1 MTSVD
6 AGRAH
11 PEEVSMRRRNWSIR
25 SRIVALV
32 LPPMFMFVTY
42 WLIGTLA
49 SGIASVNLLNA
60 EEARTG
66 VLDPGATVVTE
77 LQRERQLTA
86 AAIAGRGDAPAGL
99 REQRTRTDAAV
110 ADFRRRATNADG
122 VSDRAATRVSES
134 VTAFDSLGAT
144 RATVDTTLPERVAA
158 LADYDRLVDAVF
170 RVYQPLMELDDPEA
184 TRLLR
189 ASVHVAAARE
199 QLARQDAILTLGRFT
214 DAERSQFNRAT
225 GARRQLLAEASTELD
240 GAARTGFSE
249 LASST
254 ELVALETLENRT
266 TAPTP
271 ADWSAVRGPAD
282 RRMRAFEADLNGWLA
297 ERVDTVSTLWY
308 WRFGLAAVVGLV
320 AIVLTIAITLRVGS
334 SLIRRLRGLRSAA
347 LDHALVRL
355 PGVVRRLR
363 HGEPVD
369 LAAEAPELEFGT
381 DEIGEVGRAF
391 SAAQRTAVESAV
403 QEAQVRRGLNEV
415 FLNIARRSQ
424 TLLHRQLTLLDRMER
439 RTTDPQEL
447 EDLFRIDHMATR
459 MRRHAED
466 LVILAGA
473 APGRGWREPVP
484 LVDVVRGAVSE
495 VEDYTRVEVLTI
507 PEASLSGRA
516 VTDLIH
522 LLAELIE
529 NATSFSPPHTKVNV
543 VGQLVPNGF
552 AVEVEDR
559 GLGMSEPELA
569 DANARLRQPPEFD
582 PTNSA
587 RLGLFVVAL
596 LAARLGAQVTL
607 RQSPF
612 GGVTA
617 VVLVPPDLVVTEA
630 VAVSVGVEAVAA
642 LPAPPPEIVGRAS
655 GREPLDQL
663 RGATPLDRPVDG
675 PTGPLAELTEDGLP
689 RRVRRSA
696 PQPAADATGEPVP
709 RRSPEQTRAMMSAF
723 QSASTRGRRDAAAE
737 PEQET

>member
-1 MTSVD
+1 MV
-6 AGRAH
+6 
-11 PEEVSMRRRNWSIR
+11 
-25 SRIVALV
+25 
-32 LPPMFMFVTY
+32 MFVTY

-49 SGIASVNLLNA
+49 SGIASLNLLRS
-60 EEARTG
+60 EEARAG

-86 AAIAGRGDAPAGL
+86 ATVAGRADAPAGL
-99 REQRTRTDAAV
+99 REQRGRTDAAV
-110 ADFRRRATNADG
+110 ADYRRRATSTDG
-122 VSDRAATRVSES
+122 ISDRAATRVAET
-134 VTAFDSLGAT
+134 VTAFDRLGAT
-144 RATVDTTLPERVAA
+144 RAAVDTAQPERVAA
-158 LADYDRLVDAVF
+158 LADYDRLIDAMF

-189 ASVHVAAARE
+189 AAVQVAAARE
-199 QLARQDAILTLGRFT
+199 QIARQDTVLALGRVT
-214 DAERSQFNRAT
+214 AAEQAQFDRAT

-240 GAARTGFSE
+240 GAARTGF
-249 LASST
+249 A
-254 ELVALETLENRT
+254 ELVASRELTALEALENRAT
-266 TAPTP
+266 PPTP
-271 ADWSAVRGPAD
+271 ADWAAVRGPAEQ
-282 RRMRAFEADLNGWLA
+282 RMLAFEADLAQRLA
-297 ERVDTVSTLWY
+297 ERTDTVSTLWY
-308 WRFGLAAVVGLV
+308 WRFGLAAVVGLI
-320 AIVLTIAITLRVGS
+320 AIVLTIAVTLRVGS
-334 SLIRRLRGLRSAA
+334 SLIRRLRGLRTAA

-363 HGEPVD
+363 QGDPVD

-391 SAAQRTAVESAV
+391 SAAQRTAVESAI

-424 TLLHRQLTLLDRMER
+424 TLLHRQLTVLDRMER

-495 VEDYTRVEVLTI
+495 VEDYTRVQVLTI
-507 PEASLSGRA
+507 PDAALSGRA

-529 NATSFSPPHTKVNV
+529 NATSFSPPHTTVNV

-559 GLGMSEPELA
+559 GLGMSEAELA
-569 DANARLRQPPEFD
+569 EANARLRRPPEFD

-587 RLGLFVVAL
+587 RLGLLVVAL

-617 VVLVPPDLVVTEA
+617 VVLVPPDLVVTEPVVVRERA
-630 VAVSVGVEAVAA
+630 PVVAEAVAA
-642 LPAPPPEIVGRAS
+642 LPAPPLELRRRAS
-655 GREPLDQL
+655 GPEPLDQL
-663 RGATPLDRPVDG
+663 REATPLVGPVDG

-696 PQPAADATGEPVP
+696 PATTSDAADEPLP
-709 RRSPEQTRAMMSAF
+709 QRPPAETRAMMSAF
-723 QSASTRGRRDAAAE
+723 QSAVARGRRDAAAE